1 MRYDQ
6 LPRVM
11 KTGGETRKA
20 EEDKRKPK
28 PT

>member
-6 LPRVM
+6 LLRVM
-11 KTGGETRKA
+11 KTGMETRKA

-28 PT
+28 ST